1 MYSASPSC
9 PRYGSVRP
17 ASRPVTVETSISSS
31 ESSTRVSRSR
41 SPNAVYARRIS
52 ASPLIAMA
60 AETYRAEKGRSSGGT
75 FGTSEAIRCMTP

>member
-17 ASRPVTVETSISSS
+17 ASRPVTVETWTS
-31 ESSTRVSRSR
+31 ESERSTRVSRSR
-41 SPNAVYARRIS
+41 SPNAVYARRMT

-60 AETYRAEKGRSSGGT
+60 AETYSAEKGRSFGGT
-75 FGTSEAIRCMTP
+75 FGTDEAIRCMSP